1 MAGFSFDPVMG
12 IFQLPIGY
20 GPQSMNEQDVPLEKS
35 KARKSKRRLD
45 TTMSNYTRP
54 GRREP
59 EIPYQLSATRIG
71 DGVPNEEYFE
81 EVRPYGVPTTG
92 VRANLEPFQEPQ
104 AEQPQQPVDS
114 SAGLLPMNRSGLGG
128 KPGSTE
134 DTFLSKLIA
143 PPEGELEAAR
153 NGLRWHW
160 ALQNRWM
167 LPGSKWNQ
175 TVWNGVDREN
185 AWLAQLAKQR
195 AAAQNGLNLGIPNA
209 AEIRARE
216 QYRGKLMDQYNKALA
231 EYMKGNWDDPER
243 AYTAFKAEV
252 ERLRNQYAKGS
263 DMYGGTFDPEDLRVP
278 PPIAGGRN
286 TFTTG
291 VRGQALR
298 KNVKYAANVN
308 DKLTKWIEQA
318 NQVPEDQRIAW
329 WHREMDKTENQAYL
343 DSVYENLIKMI
354 KDSNNTMADEE
365 KQRLQIL
372 VLPENAHE
380 QVVNVMK
387 KYQDALSH
395 IAQSASA
402 KKWSQDNKGKAERIA
417 KATGIDLDEAAKSKE
432 TLGDAIAYITSATL
446 AALPGSGK
454 FGEGTELPTELSTAL
469 EANKEKLD
477 RYMKNMMLAA
487 NVAPHVVA
495 DMAYNVASNSS
506 KIYNDAAWVAGRGGA
521 DMIGGIERLTDL
533 IPRDAMPVSELLDD
547 PDFEY
552 PTLNVGPNVDV
563 SGNPQTG
570 KEGKGA
576 TVTDDK
582 TTKYSQ
588 DSEGG
593 II

>member
-1 MAGFSFDPVMG
+1 MAGLSFDPVMG
-12 IFQLPIGY
+12 VFRLPTAY
-20 GPQSMNEQDVPLEKS
+20 GPQVMNEQDVPLEKL
-35 KARKSKRRLD
+35 KPARKPKRKPN
-45 TTMSNYTRP
+45 TTMSVYARP
-54 GRREP
+54 GHREP
-59 EIPYQLSATRIG
+59 EIPYQLMTPKAAEL
-71 DGVPNEEYFE
+71 EETYITQDDAIA
-81 EVRPYGVPTTG
+81 RG
-92 VRANLEPFQEPQ
+92 PFQNPEGT
-104 AEQPQQPVDS
+104 AEQQQQPTDTSV
-114 SAGLLPMNRSGLGG
+114 GLLPMNRSGLGG
-128 KPGSTE
+128 KPGSTK

-185 AWLAQLAKQR
+185 KWLEQLAKER
-195 AAAQNGLNLGIPNA
+195 AAAAKDLNLGIPNA

-216 QYRGKLMDQYNKALA
+216 MYRSKLMDQYNKALA

-252 ERLRNQYAKGS
+252 ERLRNQYANGS
-263 DMYGGTFDPEDLRVP
+263 RLYGGIFDPEDLRIP

-286 TFTTG
+286 AFTTG
-291 VRGQALR
+291 ARAQTLR
-298 KNVKYAANVN
+298 KQVDYAAGVN
-308 DKLTKWIEQA
+308 DKLAGWLAEA
-318 NQVPEDQRIAW
+318 NKLPEDQRLAW
-329 WHREMDKTENQAYL
+329 WHKEMGKNETQEYL

-372 VLPENAHE
+372 VLPENAHD
-380 QVVNVMK
+380 QVVKVMK
-387 KYQDALSH
+387 AYQNALSH
-395 IAQSASA
+395 IAQSSSA
-402 KKWSQDNKGKAERIA
+402 KKWSQDNKGKAERLA
-417 KATGIDLDEAAKSKE
+417 NATHINLDEAAKSKE
-432 TLGDAIAYITSATL
+432 TLGDAVAYMTSATL

-469 EANKEKLD
+469 EANKEMLD

-495 DMAYNVASNSS
+495 DMAYVVADNSS
-506 KIYNDAAWVAGRGGA
+506 RIYNDASWVAGRGDA
-521 DMIGGIERLTDL
+521 DRIGGITKLTDL
-533 IPRDAMPVSELLDD
+533 IPRDAMPVSELFEM
-547 PDFEY
+547 PDFKY
-552 PTLNVGPNVDV
+552 PTLNVGPNLDV

-576 TVTDDK
+576 TVTDVK